1 MNLPFQNT
9 IVTIKLIQLKILRP
23 ILGIEDVSIN
33 YADGQIVQEN
43 KIIENN
49 IIVLILELL

>member
-9 IVTIKLIQLKILRP
+9 IVTIKLIQLKIL

-33 YADGQIVQEN
+33 YADGQIVQDN
-43 KIIENN
+43 KIENS